1 VKAAGAAVVLIAMY
15 FTGHIQR
22 AYDRS
27 EADGSI
33 PMLSSFLIF
42 MSLSVMCGAAPPAA
56 ARCMPHTRCRSKCF
70 TMHVRNWVASA
81 KIRLDAKRKARAE
94 QDAADAADVTS
105 AAAADAQGRDTA
117 AGSGGGAG
125 VRKRQGKT
133 KKT

>member
-1 VKAAGAAVVLIAMY
+1 MY

-27 EADGSI
+27 EGDSSI

-42 MSLSVMCGAAPPAA
+42 MSLSIMYAAAPPARLQPLHTSR
-56 ARCMPHTRCRSKCF
+56 ARCSSKCF

-81 KIRLDAKRKARAE
+81 KLRLDAKRKARAE
-94 QDAADAADVTS
+94 QDAADAADAAS
-105 AAAADAQGRDTA
+105 AAADAQGGNSA
-117 AGSGGGAG
+117 AGSAGGAG
-125 VRKRQGKT
+125 LRKRQGKT